1 VFDEVKAAF
10 EANGWVYV
18 EGDSADPVNDPQW
31 FNNPDDSD
39 VYVGVLMSSP
49 EELEKNQMVVPDGIF
64 QLGSGIVMVYFWP

>member
-1 VFDEVKAAF
+1 M
-10 EANGWVYV
+10 YV